1 MGIIWYELKR
11 RIAILHKEL
20 MYHLVV
26 VICSHRM
33 DVSGRHTGFM
43 KAVARQLQAGRT
55 SLREMTRTSIV
66 TLELAIIAE
75 CTLPITPLA
84 VPSFRNYVCSSGCV
98 SYDKKHL

>member
-55 SLREMTRTSIV
+55 SLREMTRTSDPLSQIV
-66 TLELAIIAE
+66 SFTRE
-75 CTLPITPLA
+75 TPT
-84 VPSFRNYVCSSGCV
+84 NI
-98 SYDKKHL
+98 K